1 MTQDSFEQIV
11 QASIGQAMSKTLG
24 RQVLKALN
32 LYFDL
37 KTVASDPE
45 AFGKVLDKLFGGTSK
60 VLKQV
65 SGQTL
70 STKADGQVDE
80 RRGAECPEWRQS
92 ASAKFAS
99 CSALPVS
106 VGLTRRTPH

>member
-65 SGQTL
+65 IGQTL
-70 STKADGQVDE
+70 ITKVNGQVDD
-80 RRGAECPEWRQS
+80 RRAREFPEWIQIAR
-92 ASAKFAS
+92 AKFLS
-99 CSALPVS
+99 SSRLS
-106 VGLTRRTPH
+106 V